1 MIQTGGLNIV
11 LAWVLFG
18 VLLAVLAWLL
28 LRSGQDDAL
37 SSISR
42 PDPDDAHPRPGRE
55 PAAAGDVGGRAAS
68 GAEPGTS
75 PAAPARD

>member
-18 VLLAVLAWLL
+18 VLMAVLAWLL

-42 PDPDDAHPRPGRE
+42 PDRDA
-55 PAAAGDVGGRAAS
+55 
-68 GAEPGTS
+68 AEPGTA
-75 PAAPARD
+75 PAAPTRE